1 MTLSVLVIGAGITG
15 IATAEFLR
23 REGISVTVVDKVYP
37 GDPKQTSFGNAGLL
51 ASSSIIPISSPEIW
65 KKLPYF

>member
-37 GDPKQTSFGNAGLL
+37 GDPSKLL
-51 ASSSIIPISSPEIW
+51 LEM
-65 KKLPYF
+65 LVC